1 MRRSDDQESVLY
13 DVTYRGTGAG
23 GRQAEIRLRTS
34 FAAATL
40 ADAWTR
46 FIELEVEVDPR
57 TIEIELRRL
66 ETTSSA

>member
-1 MRRSDDQESVLY
+1 MSRSDDQGNVLY

-34 FAAATL
+34 YDAATL

-46 FIELEVEVDPR
+46 FIALDVEVDPR
-57 TIEIELRRL
+57 TIEIELRRP
-66 ETTSSA
+66 EATPAA